1 MGTSRSLVESRRAE
15 IVETLSGRGNT
26 KVTELA
32 EEFGVSTLTIRRDL
46 DFLVEKGLVRR
57 LHGSVELIDPLGS
70 PISSSAILAK
80 RSIAEEAARFVEDGD
95 TVFINTS
102 STALSVIEHI
112 TSQNVTVVTNNGK
125 ALQLTPPP
133 GVSVILTGG
142 EIRQPKWSMSGEFAL
157 STVKH
162 INAAKGLE
170 YGHAAPN
177 GKVVCID
184 FSSPNIGKELAF
196 HHLRSTMIGNSL
208 SRIYKAAGY
217 KVERINHLGDWGTAF
232 GKLIVMYLREKRP
245 TDDATLDSLT
255 VKELNILYA
264 AFSKASKE
272 EPGLEDEA
280 RAAFTKLEQGDEF
293 YRKLWTAFRAA
304 TLKELMRIYDMMGVG
319 FDHYTGESFFEDK
332 IPAILDELREKNLMV
347 KSQDLDVVMLDE
359 FDLNP
364 CLIRKSD
371 GSTLYATRDLAAAC
385 YRKKEYNFDK
395 CLYVVDLGQALHFK
409 QVFHV
414 LKKMGREWY
423 KDMYHIPFGVILQ
436 LVDGKWEKG
445 KTRTGTASLLRD
457 VIEAAQKKILEFIDE
472 KNPNLENK
480 ELIARQIGISALT
493 FNDLKNSRLKD
504 VRFDWDAVMSFEGDT
519 GPYVQ
524 NAHVRLCSIM
534 RKAGIE
540 RADLATA
547 IKDVNFA
554 ELGDDAAYSLINIL
568 SKKGKKI
575 LDAVAGDEPSVL
587 AQYALEIAEAAH
599 KFIHEDRV
607 LGSAE
612 EKSRLFLVQATQIV
626 LENVLDLLG
635 LFPIRQM

>member
-1 MGTSRSLVESRRAE
+1 MTSSAKTLRSLETIMNSFNAE
-15 IVETLSGRGNT
+15 IA
-26 KVTELA
+26 KALA
-32 EEFGVSTLTIRRDL
+32 ATGAFD
-46 DFLVEKGLVRR
+46 
-57 LHGSVELIDPLGS
+57 
-70 PISSSAILAK
+70 
-80 RSIAEEAARFVEDGD
+80 EEAALKLISVPPDTSHGNYTIPCFSLAKTLRKAPKLIAEDLAAKVQLPAGLSKVEAVNGYLNF
-95 TVFINTS
+95 FIDRGFLAK
-102 STALSVIEHI
+102 STLD
-112 TSQNVTVVTNNGK
+112 
-125 ALQLTPPP
+125 
-133 GVSVILTGG
+133 
-142 EIRQPKWSMSGEFAL
+142 EI
-157 STVKH
+157 
-162 INAAKGLE
+162 AAKGLE
-170 YGHAAPN
+170 YGHAASN

-184 FSSPNIGKELAF
+184 YSSPNIGKELAF

-208 SRIYKAAGY
+208 ARIYKAAGY

-232 GKLIVMYLREKRP
+232 GKLIVMYLRENLP
-245 TDDATLDSLT
+245 TDEATLNALT

-264 AFSKASKE
+264 SFSKASKE

-319 FDHYTGESFFEDK
+319 FDHYTGESFFE
-332 IPAILDELREKNLMV
+332 ER
-347 KSQDLDVVMLDE
+347 DVVMLDE

-371 GSTLYATRDLAAAC
+371 GSTLYATRDLAAAI

-436 LVDGKWEKG
+436 MVDGKWEKG

-472 KNPNLENK
+472 KNPGLENK

-534 RKAGIE
+534 RKAGYTVPV
-540 RADLATA
+540 ADVDYAQLT
-547 IKDVNFA
+547 
-554 ELGDDAAYSLINIL
+554 DDAAYSLINIL
-568 SKKGKKI
+568 AKKGEKI
-575 LDAVAGDEPSVL
+575 LAAVKDDEPSVL

-612 EKSRLFLVQATQIV
+612 EKSRLFLVQSTQIV